1 MSIETLE
8 RDLAG
13 ASVAATLCRLSAEGA
28 YWRVVVET
36 WRRGEEW
43 LGRLVFAPDGIVV
56 ERGDV
61 REGPA
66 LLRGRSHAEV
76 VASAHEIPEQRLRV
90 LLHSL
95 V

>member
-8 RDLAG
+8 RDVAE
-13 ASVAATLCRLSAEGA
+13 ASVVATLCRLSAEGA
-28 YWRVVVET
+28 HWRVVVET
-36 WRRGEEW
+36 WRRGDEW
-43 LGRLVFAPDGIVV
+43 HGRLVFAPDGAAL
-56 ERGDV
+56 ERDV

>member
-1 MSIETLE
+1 MSTETLE
-8 RDLAG
+8 RDGVG

-28 YWRVVVET
+28 HWRVVVET

-43 LGRLVFAPDGIVV
+43 LGRLVFAPDGFAT
-56 ERGDV
+56 ERDI

-66 LLRGRSHAEV
+66 LLRGRSHTEV

>member
-8 RDLAG
+8 RDVAG

-43 LGRLVFAPDGIVV
+43 LGRLVFAPDGVAM
-56 ERGDV
+56 ERDV

-66 LLRGRSHAEV
+66 SLRGRSHAEV